1 VAHATEHNIYNS
13 KKLNIVQT
21 NTFSAYIIQE
31 QYELVVLTKRYAL
44 DAIELISSYVSSY
57 IIM

>member
-1 VAHATEHNIYNS
+1 MIKYQNQIQVQLT
-13 KKLNIVQT
+13 KLTQVQ
-21 NTFSAYIIQE
+21 
-31 QYELVVLTKRYAL
+31 LVVLTKRYAL